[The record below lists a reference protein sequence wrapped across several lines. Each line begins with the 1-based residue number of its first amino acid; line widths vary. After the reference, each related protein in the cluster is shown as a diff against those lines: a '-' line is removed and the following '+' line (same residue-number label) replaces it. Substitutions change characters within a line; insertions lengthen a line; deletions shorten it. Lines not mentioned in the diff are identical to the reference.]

1 MGKDGLLKNQS
12 KAIKVKI
19 AGYDICATSYWNKNE
34 GKEMKLK
41 YLLMI
46 KLTLIFHTEIKSSN

>member
-41 YLLMI
+41 
-46 KLTLIFHTEIKSSN
+46 